1 MGRFWCL
8 LLKGNNKN
16 SVLTEQNAVLTVCFP
31 WQHFCSIFTKKI
43 MGYYYGIGG
52 EFYLIAIVFAAISMI
67 VSQRLKS
74 KFKTYSKI
82 QLR

>member
-1 MGRFWCL
+1 
-8 LLKGNNKN
+8 
-16 SVLTEQNAVLTVCFP
+16 
-31 WQHFCSIFTKKI
+31 

-52 EFYLIAIVFAAISMI
+52 EFYLIAFVFAAISMI

-82 QLR
+82 QLRNGLSVLNKVDLPSSMTTPRN

>member
-1 MGRFWCL
+1 
-8 LLKGNNKN
+8 
-16 SVLTEQNAVLTVCFP
+16 LTEQNAVLTVCLQ

-82 QLR
+82 QLRNGLSGAEIA